1 MSQDHPRQLPL
12 FVAWAVIFVAGVVVG
27 AWAFRTHDARLR
39 ERLMDDARRSVVAVD
54 PALLLNLAGAESDG
68 ATPAYAALK
77 GKLMQLARVDAAVR
91 FVYIF
96 RADRSTRRVI
106 FLADSAPPG
115 AKDESKPGDV
125 YPQAGDSPGL
135 QAIIDNGQ
143 PATEGPLA
151 DSFGTWVTGY
161 AQVGPAGADGVL
173 HILGLDIDA
182 ADWQRRLWQAA
193 LEGTFYTWVLLGLP
207 FLAWRVNRQQGQQR
221 EVIRNLSEAM
231 EQSHSAIMIADLGH
245 RVEYANRGLC
255 RQLGYAR
262 REMLDRKWMEHFVAE
277 SSKLA
282 MHDLLATL
290 RAGRMWEGE
299 WVCRRQNGTE
309 FPVRGVV
316 TPVLNRDGAVACFVA
331 VFDDVTETK
340 RREAELREARDL
352 AQAGDRAKSQ
362 FLATMSHEV
371 RTPLNG
377 IVGFTSLLLETNLST
392 EQRDYVQTIRM
403 STEALIQLTGDILDF
418 ARIESGKLKLDAL
431 PCDPGECI
439 EDALDLLAA
448 KADEKGL
455 ELLHRVE
462 PGVPAAVLIDGGRL
476 RQVLVNLVGNAVK
489 FTERGEVEVTLGI
502 VPAADGTL
510 PDANGKPCVLEFKV
524 RDTGIGIA
532 PEHQAKLFRPFT
544 QADDSTTRRYGGTG
558 LGLAICRN
566 LVELMGGEIRI
577 ESGRGP
583 GATFVFTVRGTVAA
597 AQRPVRRFSH
607 LRLGLAVASEPARR
621 ELAALL
627 RGWGAEVTEGERAAD
642 LVGKPWDLAVIDVR
656 ADTARALVG
665 ATPLAGIPPEKA
677 IGLVPLALPNE
688 LRSGLRAHFGL
699 LVNRPVHHDT
709 FFSLLSGAKLEGPTT
724 APAAKFGLRVLAV
737 EDNLVNQRLITRVL
751 ENLGCT
757 VTLAGDGRAALE
769 ALQQRVDELDLVLLD
784 LHMPEMD
791 GLSALREIRTGACGP
806 RAQAIW
812 VIALTADAREQE
824 RARGMASGLDDY
836 LTKPLS
842 IAALEAALHRFRHE
856 RVLRKR

>member
-1 MSQDHPRQLPL
+1 MSLTFPRRIPL
-12 FVAWAVIFVAGVVVG
+12 FVVWAAIFVAGLATGV
-27 AWAFRTHDARLR
+27 WSYQLHDARMR
-39 ERLMDDARRSVVAVD
+39 KQLMDDARRSVVAVE
-54 PALLLNLAGAESDG
+54 PRLVEGLAGTEADAG
-68 ATPAYAALK
+68 TAAYRELK
-77 GKLMQLARVDAAVR
+77 RKLTELARVDAAVR
-91 FVYIF
+91 FVYVF
-96 RADRSTRRVI
+96 RAEQPTGRVI
-106 FLADSAPPG
+106 FLADSAAPG

-125 YPQAGDSPGL
+125 YPQAAESPGL
-135 QAIIDNGQ
+135 QAIIANGL

-151 DSFGTWVTGY
+151 DGFGTWVTGY
-161 AQVGPAGADGVL
+161 ALIGSPAPAEPM
-173 HILGLDIDA
+173 HILGVDIDA
-182 ADWQRRLWQAA
+182 ADWRGRLGRAA
-193 LEGTFYTWVLLGLP
+193 IEGAFYTWVLLGLP
-207 FLAWRVNRQQGQQR
+207 FVAWRVSRKQGEQR

-245 RVEYANRGLC
+245 HIEYANRGLC

-262 REMLDRKWMEHFVAE
+262 REMLGWKWTEHLVAE
-277 SSKLA
+277 VSRPVTLDVLA
-282 MHDLLATL
+282 NL

-299 WVCRRQNGTE
+299 WTCRRKNGVG

-316 TPVLNRDGAVACFVA
+316 TPVLNQAGAVACFVV
-331 VFDDVTETK
+331 VFDDVSETK

-352 AQAGDRAKSQ
+352 AEAGDRAKSH

-377 IVGFTSLLLETNLST
+377 IVGFTSLLLETGLTN

-403 STEALIQLTGDILDF
+403 STETLIQLTGDILDF
-418 ARIESGKLKLDAL
+418 ARIESGKLKLDPL

-462 PGVPAAVLIDGGRL
+462 PDVPAAVLLDGGRL

-489 FTERGEVEVTLGI
+489 FTERGEVEVSVGV
-502 VPAADGTL
+502 VPAPDGSL
-510 PDANGKPCVLEFKV
+510 PDANGKPCVLQFKV

-532 PEHQAKLFRPFT
+532 VEQQAKLFRPFT

-558 LGLAICRN
+558 LGLAISRN
-566 LVELMGGEIRI
+566 VVELMGGEIRI
-577 ESGRGP
+577 ESAEGA

-597 AQRPVRRFSH
+597 VQRPVRRLAG
-607 LRLGLAVASEPARR
+607 LRLGLAVAREPARR
-621 ELAALL
+621 ELGALL
-627 RGWGAEVTEGERAAD
+627 RGWGAEVTEAERAEELAGREWD
-642 LVGKPWDLAVIDVR
+642 LVVVDVPR
-656 ADTARALVG
+656 DSARAL
-665 ATPLAGIPPEKA
+665 AGVPPPPGLPPEKA

-688 LRSGLRAHFGL
+688 LRSGLRSRFGL

-709 FFSLLSGAKLEGPTT
+709 FFALLSGAKAQGPVV
-724 APAAKFGLRVLAV
+724 APPAKFGLRVLAV
-737 EDNLVNQRLITRVL
+737 EDNSVNQRLITRVL
-751 ENLGCT
+751 ENLGC
-757 VTLAGDGRAALE
+757 VVRLAENGRKALE
-769 ALQQRVDELDLVLLD
+769 TLQAHGEELDLVLLD

-791 GLSALREIRTGACGP
+791 GLSALREIRAGKCGP
-806 RAQAIW
+806 RVQAMW

-824 RARGMASGLDDY
+824 RARGLASGLDDY

-856 RVLRKR
+856 RMARKR